1 MEGVVERMSRL
12 ERRKKKD
19 NNNKSGVAFQNLHV
33 YLKERIENIYILG
46 FEVRLVKG
54 SDLDDASFRH

>member
-1 MEGVVERMSRL
+1 MSRL